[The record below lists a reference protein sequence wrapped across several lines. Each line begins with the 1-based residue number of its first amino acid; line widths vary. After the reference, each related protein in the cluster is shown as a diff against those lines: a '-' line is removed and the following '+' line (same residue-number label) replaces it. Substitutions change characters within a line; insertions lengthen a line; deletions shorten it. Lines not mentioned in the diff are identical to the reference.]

1 MSRADDVQQLLEKR
15 TYKDAQGKALPYR
28 LLKPDNYDPKSKYP
42 LVLFL
47 HGAGERGDD
56 NEKQLIHGVPEF
68 AREDNRKKYPCFL
81 AAPQCPAGA
90 KWVDVDWSA
99 DTHVQPDEPSESLR
113 LALALVGALQ
123 GEFSID
129 AGRIYVSGLSMGG
142 YGTWDA
148 AMRRPELFAAAVP
161 ICGGADETRAE
172 RIARMPVWVFH
183 GAKDPAVKVA
193 RSDRMVAALIK
204 AGGNPGYTRYPG
216 EGHASWVP
224 AYRDPELFKWLF
236 AQKRE

>member
-1 MSRADDVQQLLEKR
+1 MSRAEDVQQLLEKR
-15 TYKDAQGKALPYR
+15 TYEDARGKKLPYR

-56 NEKQLIHGVPEF
+56 NEKQLVHGVPEF
-68 AREDNRKKYPCFL
+68 AREENRKKYPCFL
-81 AAPQCPAGA
+81 AAPQCPQGA
-90 KWVDVDWSA
+90 KWVEVDWSA
-99 DTHVQPDEPSESLR
+99 DSQVQPDEPSEPLR

-129 AGRIYVSGLSMGG
+129 PGRIYVTGLSMGG

-148 AMRRPELFAAAVP
+148 AMRRPDLFAAAVP
-161 ICGGADETRAE
+161 VCGGADETKAE

-183 GAKDPAVKVA
+183 GAKDPAVRVA

-204 AGGNPGYTRYPG
+204 AGGNPGYTRYPA
-216 EGHASWVP
+216 EGHASWGP